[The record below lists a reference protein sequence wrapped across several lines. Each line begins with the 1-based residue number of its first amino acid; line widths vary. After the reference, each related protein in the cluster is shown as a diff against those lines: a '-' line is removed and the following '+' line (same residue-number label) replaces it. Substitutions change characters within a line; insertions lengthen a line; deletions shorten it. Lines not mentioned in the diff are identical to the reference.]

1 MLGIT
6 DLDHQPFLHTE
17 ASALEASA
25 LDYHSIDQFHLD
37 DEYDRPLDLFLDK
50 LDLTHH
56 LVRHYPAHLPLI
68 V

>member
-6 DLDHQPFLHTE
+6 DSDHQPFLHTE
-17 ASALEASA
+17 ASAFE
-25 LDYHSIDQFHLD
+25 YHSIDQFHLD

-50 LDLTHH
+50 LDLAHH
-56 LVRHYPAHLPLI
+56 LVRHYPAHGPLI